1 MKKKTVINLKYL
13 ELTIQSAMDFQQ
25 KEQTSIYAVERHYS
39 QNKNM
44 KNEEN
49 KLIGLKQ
56 QKTVIRKSL
65 WGNMGE
71 ADSME

>member
-49 KLIGLKQ
+49 KLIGLK
-56 QKTVIRKSL
+56 
-65 WGNMGE
+65 
-71 ADSME
+71 